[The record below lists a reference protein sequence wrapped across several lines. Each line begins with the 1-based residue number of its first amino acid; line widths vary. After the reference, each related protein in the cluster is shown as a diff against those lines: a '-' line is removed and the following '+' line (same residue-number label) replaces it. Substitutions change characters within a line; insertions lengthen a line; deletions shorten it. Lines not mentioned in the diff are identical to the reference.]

1 MKPSFFLD
9 SFNSF
14 AELDFKTCGTTHMLA
29 MSIIPN
35 SQLVLDDSLNFA
47 GLKIKS
53 GKKSFVV
60 AFLNLRGINI
70 EADVFKEIA
79 ILSFS
84 KKLTVSLTDSSF
96 EFYYKNNRIDDM
108 ICNEK
113 LLYINNNFLSKLY
126 ILDASSNVIYPASL
140 CPLAFHK
147 AKTSYF

>member
-1 MKPSFFLD
+1 MILLLILLSSIHLVATNCVLSRFNLKNQSSFILD

-47 GLKIKS
+47 GLKIES
-53 GKKSFVV
+53 EQKSFVV

-84 KKLTVSLTDSSF
+84 KKLAVSLTDSNF

-108 ICNEK
+108 I
-113 LLYINNNFLSKLY
+113 
-126 ILDASSNVIYPASL
+126 
-140 CPLAFHK
+140 
-147 AKTSYF
+147 